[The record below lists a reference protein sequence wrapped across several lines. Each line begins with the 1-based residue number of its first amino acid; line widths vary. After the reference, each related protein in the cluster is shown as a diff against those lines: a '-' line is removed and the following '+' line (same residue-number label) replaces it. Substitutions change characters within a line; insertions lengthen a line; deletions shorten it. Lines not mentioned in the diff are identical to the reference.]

1 MENRKNPPGEEG
13 GAFQAD
19 GTARVRTLRRGR
31 VWGGQRTESRP
42 TWLTL
47 GEQGVGRG
55 IRPGGGG
62 GFPKPCSGSSQG

>member
-1 MENRKNPPGEEG
+1 MENGKNPPGEEG

-19 GTARVRTLRRGR
+19 GTACVRPLRWER

-42 TWLTL
+42 TWLRL

-55 IRPGGGG
+55 IR
-62 GFPKPCSGSSQG
+62 